1 MTQKPTATKE
11 LDSFIWN
18 YRSILENSLSAI
30 PSRLLQWA
38 TEAALAESCQLVDVE
53 LVSEGGV
60 RIVRVFLEKSDDTL
74 QLDDC
79 AAVSDR
85 LSALLD
91 LHDLFPNEY
100 RLEVSSPGLTR
111 PLKKTED
118 FIRFQGRLAVI
129 QTYAAIP
136 VVRPDGTPASD
147 TTGTTGMKKKKI
159 PSKTEQPTP
168 GLTRKIFKGELQ
180 GMDDEGNILILVQ
193 GSVERIP
200 FRSISKASLDFV
212 C

>member
-1 MTQKPTATKE
+1 M
-11 LDSFIWN
+11 
-18 YRSILENSLSAI
+18 SAI

-38 TEAALAESCQLVDVE
+38 TEAAEAESCQLVDVE
-53 LVSEGGV
+53 LVSEGGE
-60 RIVRVFLEKSDDTL
+60 RIVRVFLEKKDDTL

-79 AAVSDR
+79 AAVSER

-91 LHDLFPNEY
+91 LDDLFPNEY

-111 PLKKTED
+111 PLKKIED

-136 VVRPDGTPASD
+136 VAHPDGTPASI
-147 TTGTTGMKKKKI
+147 TTGTTGQKKRRN
-159 PSKTEQPTP
+159 PSKNEQPTP

-180 GMDDEGNILILVQ
+180 GMDDEDTILILVQ
-193 GSVERIP
+193 GSLERIP
-200 FRSISKASLDFV
+200 FKSISKASLDFI